1 MKIKKEVDGDE
12 PKVVTNEPLDEGQC
26 LVLRVHELLCA
37 VFAGR

>member
-26 LVLRVHELLCA
+26 LVSKFHVLLCA
-37 VFAGR
+37 VVAV